1 MLDKDFCLSTDSPE
15 NVRLILTRSGPSA
28 TITCTAEARPEPSY
42 KIFLNETILV
52 ISDKTFIIPEVNSSH
67 VGYYKCVAMNFLGN
81 ASSHPKYLSVEGTNF
96 QFGTK
101 CFFFKI

>member
-1 MLDKDFCLSTDSPE
+1 MKGKNLVISSYIYDKDFCLSTDSPE

-42 KIFLNETILV
+42 KILLNETILV
-52 ISDKTFIIPEVNSSH
+52 ISGKTFIIPEVNSSH

-81 ASSHPKYLSVEGTNF
+81 ASSHPKYLSIGTNS
-96 QFGTK
+96 
-101 CFFFKI
+101 